1 MCNMK
6 TIRICLNTNDSS
18 VRPQTAFFYGRARGK
33 GKGKK
38 GQGQGARAR
47 GKGKGQGQGA
57 RGRGKGKGKGRSGQ
71 ERIKHRRAIFD

>member
-1 MCNMK
+1 MVAGEVASIAKTYGRISKCAMNMY
-6 TIRICLNTNDSS
+6 DSS

-47 GKGKGQGQGA
+47 GKGEGQGQGQ
-57 RGRGKGKGKGRSGQ
+57 GQ
-71 ERIKHRRAIFD
+71 EWPREDKTQKSNI